1 MHVLLLNAYYAK
13 MRYQLFVLVVL
24 LGIMELTQVSVHLA
38 LKAIATDVKLIQ
50 TIYVIFVYLV
60 MEEILHQ
67 VA

>member
-1 MHVLLLNAYYAK
+1 M
-13 MRYQLFVLVVL
+13 MFVFLDIV
-24 LGIMELTQVSVHLA
+24 ELTQVPAHLA